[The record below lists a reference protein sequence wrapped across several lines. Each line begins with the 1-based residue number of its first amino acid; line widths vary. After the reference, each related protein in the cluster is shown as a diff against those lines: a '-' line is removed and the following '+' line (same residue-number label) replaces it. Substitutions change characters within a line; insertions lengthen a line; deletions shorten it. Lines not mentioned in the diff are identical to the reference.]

1 MKTSGIKI
9 ATLSLTV
16 ALIAFSYAGYSS
28 ENSNLDAAGTAY
40 FEQYFEY
47 EELNDLLDIQLKPE
61 LNVKIYNVEN
71 KLVATGNENDE
82 KMKSMIPESD
92 LLTEVNG
99 VKYYR
104 LSYK

>member
-1 MKTSGIKI
+1 MKTAGIKI

-16 ALIAFSYAGYSS
+16 ALIAFTCTGYAS
-28 ENSNLDAAGTAY
+28 ENSNLDVTGSAY

-47 EELNDLLDIQLKPE
+47 EELNDLLGILLKPE
-61 LNVKIYNVEN
+61 LNVRIYNTGN
-71 KLVATGNENDE
+71 KLVATGNENDA